1 MQAQYYTSKLSEVE
15 NIKAFDEFCH
25 PDIKV
30 KNNTNSFE
38 NNHLVCSLD
47 LPLDPAKEEEGEST
61 LSKVWGQPWPM
72 PGDVAKSTPFTLN
85 LFTLLAADTI
95 TPVLAYV
102 VYLCQLIYIQIE
114 MFDVLNHNLWTYFW
128 EKLSANFKLVT
139 ENLLPLMRNHLRNDW
154 QQ

>member
-15 NIKAFDEFCH
+15 IIKAFDEFCH

-61 LSKVWGQPWPM
+61 LSKVLM
-72 PGDVAKSTPFTLN
+72 PTMANARRCSQVNTIHLKSIHTF
-85 LFTLLAADTI
+85 
-95 TPVLAYV
+95 
-102 VYLCQLIYIQIE
+102 
-114 MFDVLNHNLWTYFW
+114 
-128 EKLSANFKLVT
+128 SS
-139 ENLLPLMRNHLRNDW
+139 
-154 QQ
+154 